1 METKIKIIGFSGKL
15 GTGKNYIAEQ
25 LFGKRMYEL
34 GFNIHFF
41 AFGDQVKYE
50 LGSRLNLVDDIDIT
64 TKMNDV
70 YEKLFVDKT
79 ADIRQK
85 LQYYAT
91 DYCRNGGNW
100 NIKEDFIMY
109 NQPNIWIKGM
119 YLQIK
124 NILSKSYNP
133 NNDVYIIT
141 DVRFK
146 NEAEFIKSLGGQLF
160 RINSSSRN
168 LKKIKEEAQKNTN
181 TPDELNV
188 FIEKIKN
195 HSSETNLDDY
205 IFDYY
210 IDNEPYNFNLKE
222 QIEKIIFNV

>member
-1 METKIKIIGFSGKL
+1 MDTKIIIIGFSGKL
-15 GTGKNYIAEQ
+15 GTGKNYVAEQ
-25 LFGKRMYEL
+25 LFGKKMYEL
-34 GFNIHFF
+34 GFNIHFL

-50 LGSRLNLVDDIDIT
+50 VGSRLNLVDDIDIT
-64 TKMNDV
+64 TKMSNV

-91 DYCRNGGNW
+91 DYCRNGGHW

-109 NQPNIWIKGM
+109 NQLNIWIKGM

-133 NNDVYIIT
+133 NKDVFIIT
-141 DVRFK
+141 DVRFI

-160 RINSSSRN
+160 RINSSIRN
-168 LKKIKEEAQKNTN
+168 LKKITDEAMKNAN
-181 TPDELNV
+181 TPDELNEL
-188 FIEKIKN
+188 IEKIKN
-195 HSSETNLDDY
+195 HLSETNLDDY

-210 IDNEPYNFNLKE
+210 INNEPDNTNLKE
-222 QIEKIIFNV
+222 EIEKINFNV